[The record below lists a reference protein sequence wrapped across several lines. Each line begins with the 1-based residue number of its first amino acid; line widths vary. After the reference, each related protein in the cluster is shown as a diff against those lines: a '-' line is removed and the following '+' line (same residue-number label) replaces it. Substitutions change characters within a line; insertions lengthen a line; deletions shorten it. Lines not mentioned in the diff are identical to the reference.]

1 MDWTGAE
8 SAVVLPR
15 TVLYVRAPKPPD
27 LLRLLDEEAS
37 VLAAAEDG
45 LEDDLGDVIDE
56 FGEENGDGEEL
67 NEPPA
72 DER

>member
-1 MDWTGAE
+1 M
-8 SAVVLPR
+8 
-15 TVLYVRAPKPPD
+15 
-27 LLRLLDEEAS
+27 
-37 VLAAAEDG
+37 AAAEDG